1 MFRLSKTVLKLV
13 FILFVQQNA
22 FAQNNTINLSFNN
35 ADVDAVIATVA
46 RATNRS
52 IIVDPKVRGK
62 ISLMSSQPLTP
73 DQAID
78 SLSTAL
84 RMNGFALVNTPG
96 GYRVVTEADAKLQ
109 SSQTYTGTTGV
120 TGDQIITRVF
130 QLNFESAANVVNLL
144 RPLISPNNTIN
155 ALPGNNSILVTDYAS
170 NIGRIEKIIQSIDN
184 PTATKVE
191 TIALKN
197 AQAVKIAA
205 LVNRALETSVPQG
218 GDPTSRPTVLAD
230 PRTNSLIVRGGNAER
245 LGQIR
250 RLVATLDTSRN
261 VGSIYVVPLKNAE
274 AAKLAITLRALVA
287 ADGSSN
293 DPTNSNAQGNTNLNA
308 LAPMIPNQGGIPP
321 MNPGGG
327 MGGIGGVGGASPLGG
342 GVSAGAS
349 TALTSTSAPST
360 GGIIQADP
368 NTNSLIITAT
378 EPVFNDLMKVIAQL
392 DRRRAQVY
400 IESMIVE
407 LTDANAAELGVQ
419 WQALNSSNTAFAG
432 TNFNG
437 PAASGNTNILGASAA
452 INAALGAAAG
462 AAVAGPTLGF
472 GLNVGSIT
480 SFGNNLAFSSLLRA
494 VSTISGANVL
504 STPNLMT
511 LDNEEA
517 RIIVGQNIPIVTGS
531 YAQTGSSST
540 VTPFQT
546 FARQDVGLT
555 LRVRPQVSE
564 NGTVKLQIFQ
574 EVSSIQDVSS
584 TTGIILNKRNVE
596 SNVIVEDGQI
606 IVLGGLIG
614 DNYTDGSSKIP
625 LLGDLPLIGQLF
637 RYDNKSRTRT
647 NLMVFIRPTVLRTNE
662 QNNIFSNNKVDDFEE
677 KRKNF
682 VQAPLLLK
690 KENLDASNLR
700 DVRDIMHDIAP

>member
-1 MFRLSKTVLKLV
+1 MFRLFKTAFTLAS
-13 FILFVQQNA
+13 ILLVQQNI
-22 FAQNNTINLSFNN
+22 FAQSSGINLSFNN
-35 ADVDAVIATVA
+35 ADVEAVISTVA
-46 RATNRS
+46 RATNRT
-52 IIVDPKVRGK
+52 IVVDPKVRGK
-62 ISLMSSQPLTP
+62 ISLSSSQALTP

-84 RMNGFALVNTPG
+84 RMNGFALVNTAG

-109 SSQTYTGTTGV
+109 SSQTYTSTTGV

-130 QLNFESAANVVNLL
+130 QLNFESAANVVAII
-144 RPLISPNNTIN
+144 RPLVSPNNTIN

-170 NIGRIEKIIQSIDN
+170 NIGRIEKIIQSVDN
-184 PTATKVE
+184 PTSTKVE

-197 AQAVKIAA
+197 AQASKVAS

-218 GDPTSRPTVLAD
+218 SDPMSKPTILAD
-230 PRTNSLIVRGGNAER
+230 PRTNSLIIRGGNAER
-245 LGQIR
+245 LAQIR
-250 RLVATLDTSRN
+250 RLAAQLDASKN
-261 VGSIYVVPLKNAE
+261 VGNIYVVPLKNAE

-287 ADGSSN
+287 ADNSSA
-293 DPTNSNAQGNTNLNA
+293 DPTNINPQGNANVNAQ
-308 LAPMIPNQGGIPP
+308 MPNQSAINP
-321 MNPGGG
+321 MNVAG
-327 MGGIGGVGGASPLGG
+327 MNSANPLGG
-342 GVSAGAS
+342 GPSAAAS
-349 TALTSTSAPST
+349 SALTSTSAPST

-378 EPVFNDLMKVIAQL
+378 EPVYKDLLKVIEQL

-407 LTDANAAELGVQ
+407 LTAANAAELGVQ
-419 WQALNSSNTAFAG
+419 WQALNSANTAYGG

-437 PAASGNTNILGASAA
+437 PASSGNTNIFGASAA
-452 INAALGAAAG
+452 INSALGTAAAG
-462 AAVAGPTLGF
+462 AAVPALGL
-472 GLNVGSIT
+472 GLNIGSIT
-480 SFGNNLAFSSLLRA
+480 NFGSNLAFSSLLRA

-531 YAQTGSSST
+531 YAQTGSTAT

-546 FARQDVGLT
+546 YTRQDVGLT

-574 EVSSIQDVSS
+574 EVSSIQDASS

-625 LLGDLPLIGQLF
+625 LLGDLPLIGGLF

-647 NLMVFIRPTVLRTNE
+647 NLMVFIRPSVLRNNE
-662 QNNIFSNNKVDDFEE
+662 QNNIFSNNKLDDLEE
-677 KRKNF
+677 KRKTF

-690 KENLDASNLR
+690 KENLTATTLR
-700 DVRDIMHDIAP
+700 DIRDIMHDVAP

>member
-1 MFRLSKTVLKLV
+1 MFRSLKTTCTLAL
-13 FILFVQQNA
+13 ILFVQQNC
-22 FAQNNTINLSFNN
+22 FAQNNGINLSFNN
-35 ADVDAVIATVA
+35 ADVEAVIATIA

-52 IIVDPKVRGK
+52 IVVDPKVRGK
-62 ISLMSSQPLTP
+62 ISLNSSQALTP
-73 DQAID
+73 DQALD

-84 RMNGFALVNTPG
+84 RMNGFALVNTAE

-109 SSQTYTGTTGV
+109 SSQTFTSRPGV

-130 QLNFESAANVVNLL
+130 QLNFESAANVATLI
-144 RPLISPNNTIN
+144 RPLVSPNNTIN

-170 NIGRIEKIIQSIDN
+170 NIARIEKIIQSIDS
-184 PTATKVE
+184 PSSSKVE

-197 AQAVKIAA
+197 AQAIKVAA

-218 GDPTSRPTVLAD
+218 GDPLTKPTILAD
-230 PRTNSLIVRGGNAER
+230 PRTNSLIIRGGNAER
-245 LGQIR
+245 LAQIR
-250 RLVATLDTSRN
+250 GLVAKLDSSKN
-261 VGSIYVVPLKNAE
+261 VGNIYVVALKNAE
-274 AAKLAITLRALVA
+274 ASKLAITLRALMA
-287 ADGSSN
+287 AESSSA
-293 DPTNSNAQGNTNLNA
+293 DPTNTNTNTQGNANSNPL
-308 LAPMIPNQGGIPP
+308 IPNQSAANP
-321 MNPGGG
+321 MSAAGLNSATSF
-327 MGGIGGVGGASPLGG
+327 GGAP
-342 GVSAGAS
+342 SAAAS
-349 TALTSTSAPST
+349 SALTSTSAPST
-360 GGIIQADP
+360 GGMIQADP

-378 EPVFNDLMKVIAQL
+378 EPVYKDLLKVIEQL

-407 LTDANAAELGVQ
+407 LTAANAAELGVQ
-419 WQALNSSNTAFAG
+419 WQALNGSNTAYAG

-437 PAASGNTNILGASAA
+437 PTSSGNTNIFGSSAA
-452 INAALGAAAG
+452 INSALGTAVAG
-462 AAVAGPTLGF
+462 AAVPALGL
-472 GLNVGSIT
+472 GLNIGSIT
-480 SFGNNLAFSSLLRA
+480 NFGSNLAFSSLLRA

-531 YAQTGSSST
+531 YAQTGSTST

-546 FARQDVGLT
+546 YTRQDVGLT

-625 LLGDLPLIGQLF
+625 LLGDLPLIGGLF

-647 NLMVFIRPTVLRTNE
+647 NLMVFIRPSVLRNNE
-662 QNNIFSNNKVDDFEE
+662 QNNIFSNNKLDDLEE
-677 KRKNF
+677 KRKTF

-690 KENLDASNLR
+690 KENLNTATLR

>member
-1 MFRLSKTVLKLV
+1 MFRSLKTTFTFAL
-13 FILFVQQNA
+13 ILFVQQNCL
-22 FAQNNTINLSFNN
+22 AQNNGINLAFNN
-35 ADVDAVIATVA
+35 ADVEAVISTVA

-52 IIVDPKVRGK
+52 IVVDPKVRGK
-62 ISLMSSQPLTP
+62 ISLNSSQALTP

-84 RMNGFALVNTPG
+84 RMNGFALVNTAG

-109 SSQTYTGTTGV
+109 SSQTYTATTGV

-130 QLNFESAANVVNLL
+130 QLNFESAANVVAII
-144 RPLISPNNTIN
+144 RPLVSPNNTIN

-170 NIGRIEKIIQSIDN
+170 NIGRIEKIIQSVDN
-184 PTATKVE
+184 PSSTRVE

-197 AQAVKIAA
+197 AQASKVAS
-205 LVNRALETSVPQG
+205 LVSRALETSVPQG
-218 GDPTSRPTVLAD
+218 GDPMSKPTILAD
-230 PRTNSLIVRGGNAER
+230 PRTNSLIIRGGNAER
-245 LGQIR
+245 LAQIR
-250 RLVATLDTSRN
+250 RLASQLDASKN
-261 VGSIYVVPLKNAE
+261 VGNIYVVPLKNAE

-287 ADGSSN
+287 ADSSSA
-293 DPTNSNAQGNTNLNA
+293 DATNINPQGNANLNA
-308 LAPMIPNQGGIPP
+308 QVPNQGAINP
-321 MNPGGG
+321 MTAVG
-327 MGGIGGVGGASPLGG
+327 MNNANPLGG
-342 GVSAGAS
+342 APSAAAS
-349 TALTSTSAPST
+349 SALTSSSAPST
-360 GGIIQADP
+360 GGVIQADP

-378 EPVFNDLMKVIAQL
+378 EPVYKDLLRVIEQL

-407 LTDANAAELGVQ
+407 LTAANAAELGVQ
-419 WQALNSSNTAFAG
+419 WQALNSANTAFAG

-437 PAASGNTNILGASAA
+437 PTSSGTTNILGASAA
-452 INAALGAAAG
+452 VNSVLGTAAAG
-462 AAVAGPTLGF
+462 AAAPALGL
-472 GLNVGSIT
+472 GLNIGSIT
-480 SFGNNLAFSSLLRA
+480 NFGSNLAFSSLLRA

-531 YAQTGSSST
+531 YAQTGSTAT

-546 FARQDVGLT
+546 FTRQDVGLT

-625 LLGDLPLIGQLF
+625 LLGDLPLIGGLF

-647 NLMVFIRPTVLRTNE
+647 NLMVFIRPSVLRNNE
-662 QNNIFSNNKVDDFEE
+662 QNNIFSNNKLDDLEE
-677 KRKNF
+677 KRKTF

-690 KENLDASNLR
+690 KENLNATTLR
-700 DVRDIMHDIAP
+700 DIRDIMHDIAP

>member
-1 MFRLSKTVLKLV
+1 MFRFSKVVLKLM
-13 FILFVQQNA
+13 FLLFVQQNC
-22 FAQNNTINLSFNN
+22 FAQNNNINLSFNN

-52 IIVDPKVRGK
+52 IVVDPKVRGK

-78 SLSTAL
+78 RLSTAL
-84 RMNGFALVNTPG
+84 RMNGFALVNTPS

-109 SSQTYTGTTGV
+109 SSQTFSSTTGV

-130 QLNFESAANVVNLL
+130 HLNFASAASVVNLL

-170 NIGRIEKIIQSIDN
+170 NLGRIEKIIQSVDN
-184 PTATKVE
+184 PSATKVE

-197 AQAVKIAA
+197 AQATKVAV

-218 GDPTSRPTVLAD
+218 SDPTSRPTVLAD
-230 PRTNSLIVRGGNAER
+230 PRTNSLIIRSGNAER
-245 LGQIR
+245 LAQIR
-250 RLVATLDTSRN
+250 RLVATLDTSKN

-287 ADGSSN
+287 AESASTDS
-293 DPTNSNAQGNTNLNA
+293 TNTNTQGNPNLNA
-308 LAPMIPNQGGIPP
+308 QTPMNPNQGGASP
-321 MNPGGG
+321 MNIGGG
-327 MGGIGGVGGASPLGG
+327 AGGANSLGG
-342 GVSAGAS
+342 GPSAAAT
-349 TALTSTSAPST
+349 TALTSSSNPST

-378 EPVFNDLMKVIAQL
+378 EPVFKDLMKVIAQL

-400 IESMIVE
+400 IESIIVE
-407 LTDANAAELGVQ
+407 LSDANAAELGVQ

-432 TNFNG
+432 TNFTG
-437 PAASGNTNILGASAA
+437 PASSGNTNIIGASAA
-452 INAALGAAAG
+452 INAVLGAAAAG
-462 AAVAGPTLGF
+462 TTAPAALGL
-472 GLNVGSIT
+472 GLNVGTIT
-480 SFGNNLAFSSLLRA
+480 TFGNNLAFSSLLRA
-494 VSTISGANVL
+494 ISTISGSNVL

-517 RIIVGQNIPIVTGS
+517 RIVVGENIPIVTGS
-531 YAQTGSSST
+531 YAQTGSTST

-546 FARQDVGLT
+546 FTRQDVGLT
-555 LRVRPQVSE
+555 LRVRPQVSD

-574 EVSSIQDVSS
+574 EVSSIQSGSS
-584 TTGIILNKRNVE
+584 TTGYILNKRNVE

-625 LLGDLPLIGQLF
+625 FLGDIPLIGALF
-637 RYDNKSRTRT
+637 RYDNKSRKRT
-647 NLMVFIRPTVLRTNE
+647 NLMVFIRPSVLRNNE
-662 QNNIFSNNKVDDFEE
+662 QNNIFSNNKLDDFEE

-682 VQAPLLLK
+682 AQVPLFPK
-690 KENLDASNLR
+690 NDNLNTASLR
-700 DVRDIMHDIAP
+700 DIRDIMHNIAP

>member
-1 MFRLSKTVLKLV
+1 MFRLFKTAFTLAS
-13 FILFVQQNA
+13 ILLVQQNI
-22 FAQNNTINLSFNN
+22 FAQGSGINLSFNN
-35 ADVDAVIATVA
+35 ADVEAVISTVA
-46 RATNRS
+46 RATNRT
-52 IIVDPKVRGK
+52 IVVDPKVRGK
-62 ISLMSSQPLTP
+62 ISLNSSQALTP

-84 RMNGFALVNTPG
+84 RMNGFALVNTAG

-109 SSQTYTGTTGV
+109 SSQTYTSTTGV

-130 QLNFESAANVVNLL
+130 QLNFESAANVVAII
-144 RPLISPNNTIN
+144 RPLVSPNNTIN

-170 NIGRIEKIIQSIDN
+170 NIGRIEKIIQSVDN
-184 PTATKVE
+184 PTSTKVE

-197 AQAVKIAA
+197 AQASKVAS

-218 GDPTSRPTVLAD
+218 SDPMSKPTILAD
-230 PRTNSLIVRGGNAER
+230 PRTNSLIIRGGNAER
-245 LGQIR
+245 LAQIR
-250 RLVATLDTSRN
+250 RLAAQLDAAKN
-261 VGSIYVVPLKNAE
+261 VGNIYVVPLKNAE

-287 ADGSSN
+287 ADSSSA
-293 DPTNSNAQGNTNLNA
+293 DATNINPQGNANLNA
-308 LAPMIPNQGGIPP
+308 QVPNQGAINP
-321 MNPGGG
+321 MTAVG
-327 MGGIGGVGGASPLGG
+327 MNNANPLGG
-342 GVSAGAS
+342 APSAAAS
-349 TALTSTSAPST
+349 SALTSSSAPST
-360 GGIIQADP
+360 GGVIQADP

-378 EPVFNDLMKVIAQL
+378 EPVYKDLLRVIEQL

-407 LTDANAAELGVQ
+407 LTAANAAELGVQ
-419 WQALNSSNTAFAG
+419 WQALNSSNTAYAG

-437 PAASGNTNILGASAA
+437 PASSGNTNIFGSSATVNSILGTA
-452 INAALGAAAG
+452 GAG
-462 AAVAGPTLGF
+462 AAVSPLGL
-472 GLNVGSIT
+472 GLNIGSIT
-480 SFGNNLAFSSLLRA
+480 NFGSNLAFSSLLRA

-531 YAQTGSSST
+531 YAQTGSTAT

-546 FARQDVGLT
+546 FTRQDVGLT

-625 LLGDLPLIGQLF
+625 LLGDLPLIGGLF

-647 NLMVFIRPTVLRTNE
+647 NLMVFIRPSVLRNNE
-662 QNNIFSNNKVDDFEE
+662 QNNIFSNNKLDDLEE
-677 KRKNF
+677 KRKTF

-690 KENLDASNLR
+690 KENLNATTLR
-700 DVRDIMHDIAP
+700 DIRDIMHDIAP

>member
-1 MFRLSKTVLKLV
+1 MFRFFKNTVTLA
-13 FILFVQQNA
+13 FIVFVQQNC
-22 FAQNNTINLSFNN
+22 FAQSNGINLSFNN
-35 ADVDAVIATVA
+35 ADVEAVISTVA

-52 IIVDPKVRGK
+52 IVVDPKVRGK
-62 ISLMSSQPLTP
+62 ISLNSSQALTP

-78 SLSTAL
+78 LLSTAL
-84 RMNGFALVNTPG
+84 RMNGFALVDTAG

-109 SSQTYTGTTGV
+109 PSQTYTSRTTV

-130 QLNFESAANVVNLL
+130 QLNFAAAANVVTII
-144 RPLISPNNTIN
+144 RPLVSPNNTIN

-170 NIGRIEKIIQSIDN
+170 NIERIEKIIQSVDN
-184 PTATKVE
+184 PSSSKVE

-197 AQAVKIAA
+197 AQAIKVAS

-218 GDPTSRPTVLAD
+218 GDPMSKPTVLAD
-230 PRTNSLIVRGGNAER
+230 PRTNSLIIRGGNAER
-245 LGQIR
+245 LAQIR
-250 RLVATLDTSRN
+250 GLTAKLDASNN
-261 VGSIYVVPLKNAE
+261 VGNIYVVPLKNAE
-274 AAKLAITLRALVA
+274 ASKLAITLRALVA
-287 ADGSSN
+287 ADSSSA
-293 DPTNSNAQGNTNLNA
+293 DLTNPNTNAQASAGSNPL
-308 LAPMIPNQGGIPP
+308 IPNQGGTSP
-321 MNPGGG
+321 MNVAG
-327 MGGIGGVGGASPLGG
+327 MNSANALGGAP
-342 GVSAGAS
+342 SAAAS
-349 TALTSTSAPST
+349 SALTSTSTPST

-378 EPVFNDLMKVIAQL
+378 EPVYQDLMKVIEKL

-407 LTDANAAELGVQ
+407 LTASNAAELGVQ

-437 PAASGNTNILGASAA
+437 PASSGNTNIFGASAA
-452 INAALGAAAG
+452 LNSALGVAATG
-462 AAVAGPTLGF
+462 PAVPVLGL
-472 GLNVGSIT
+472 GLNIGSIT
-480 SFGNNLAFSSLLRA
+480 NFGNNLAFSSLLRA
-494 VSTISGANVL
+494 ISNISGANVL

-531 YAQTGSSST
+531 YAQTGSTST

-546 FARQDVGLT
+546 YTRQDVGLT

-574 EVSSIQDVSS
+574 EVSSIQDDRIA
-584 TTGIILNKRNVE
+584 TGIILNKRNVE

-614 DNYTDGSSKIP
+614 DNYTDASSRIP
-625 LLGDLPLIGQLF
+625 LLGDLPLIGGLF
-637 RYDNKSRTRT
+637 RYSNKSRTRS
-647 NLMVFIRPTVLRTNE
+647 NLMVFIRPSVLRNNE
-662 QNNIFSNNKVDDFEE
+662 QNNNFSNNKLEDVEE
-677 KRKNF
+677 KRKAF
-682 VQAPLLLK
+682 AQTPMLLI
-690 KENLDASNLR
+690 KEDLSATSLR
-700 DVRDIMHDIAP
+700 DIRDIMHDIAP

>member
-1 MFRLSKTVLKLV
+1 MFRLFKTTFTLVL
-13 FILFVQQNA
+13 ILLVQQNI
-22 FAQNNTINLSFNN
+22 FAQGSGINLSFNN
-35 ADVDAVIATVA
+35 ADVEAVISTVA
-46 RATNRS
+46 RATNRT
-52 IIVDPKVRGK
+52 IVVDPKVRGK
-62 ISLMSSQPLTP
+62 ISLSSSQALTP

-84 RMNGFALVNTPG
+84 RMNGFALVNTAG

-109 SSQTYTGTTGV
+109 SSQTYTSTTGV

-130 QLNFESAANVVNLL
+130 QLNFESAANVVAII
-144 RPLISPNNTIN
+144 RPLVSPNNTIN

-170 NIGRIEKIIQSIDN
+170 NIGRIEKIIQSVDN
-184 PTATKVE
+184 PTSTKVE

-197 AQAVKIAA
+197 AQASKVAS

-218 GDPTSRPTVLAD
+218 SDPMSKPTILAD
-230 PRTNSLIVRGGNAER
+230 PRTNSLIIRGGNAER
-245 LGQIR
+245 LAQIR
-250 RLVATLDTSRN
+250 RLAAQLDASKN
-261 VGSIYVVPLKNAE
+261 VGNIYVVPLKNAE

-287 ADGSSN
+287 ADNSSA
-293 DPTNSNAQGNTNLNA
+293 DPTNINPQGNANVNAQ
-308 LAPMIPNQGGIPP
+308 MPNQSAINP
-321 MNPGGG
+321 MNVAG
-327 MGGIGGVGGASPLGG
+327 MNIANPLGG
-342 GVSAGAS
+342 GPSAAAS
-349 TALTSTSAPST
+349 SALTSTSAPST

-378 EPVFNDLMKVIAQL
+378 EPVYKDLLKVIEQL

-407 LTDANAAELGVQ
+407 LTAANAAELGVQ
-419 WQALNSSNTAFAG
+419 WQALNSANTAYGG

-437 PAASGNTNILGASAA
+437 PASSGNTNIFGASAA
-452 INAALGAAAG
+452 INSALGTAAAG
-462 AAVAGPTLGF
+462 AAVPALGL
-472 GLNVGSIT
+472 GLNIGSIT
-480 SFGNNLAFSSLLRA
+480 NFGSNLAFSSLLRA

-531 YAQTGSSST
+531 YAQTGSTAT

-546 FARQDVGLT
+546 YTRQDVGLT

-625 LLGDLPLIGQLF
+625 LLGDLPLIGGLF

-647 NLMVFIRPTVLRTNE
+647 NLMVFIRPSVLRNNE
-662 QNNIFSNNKVDDFEE
+662 QNNIFSNNKLDDLEE
-677 KRKNF
+677 KRKTF

-690 KENLDASNLR
+690 KENLTATTLR
-700 DVRDIMHDIAP
+700 DIRDIMHDVAP

>member
-1 MFRLSKTVLKLV
+1 MFRLFKTAFTLVLIFL
-13 FILFVQQNA
+13 VQQNI
-22 FAQNNTINLSFNN
+22 FAQSSGINLSFNN
-35 ADVDAVIATVA
+35 ADVEAVISTVA
-46 RATNRS
+46 RATNRT
-52 IIVDPKVRGK
+52 IVVDPKVRGK
-62 ISLMSSQPLTP
+62 ISLSSSQALTP

-84 RMNGFALVNTPG
+84 RMNGFALVNTAG

-109 SSQTYTGTTGV
+109 SSQTYTSTTGV

-130 QLNFESAANVVNLL
+130 QLNFESAANVVAII
-144 RPLISPNNTIN
+144 RPLVSPNNTIN

-170 NIGRIEKIIQSIDN
+170 NIGRIEKIIQSVDN
-184 PTATKVE
+184 PTSTRVV

-197 AQAVKIAA
+197 AQASKVAS

-218 GDPTSRPTVLAD
+218 GDPMSKPTILAD
-230 PRTNSLIVRGGNAER
+230 PRTNSLIIRGGNPER
-245 LGQIR
+245 LAQIR
-250 RLVATLDTSRN
+250 GLAAQLDAAKN
-261 VGSIYVVPLKNAE
+261 VGNIYVVPLKNAE
-274 AAKLAITLRALVA
+274 ATKLAITLRALVA
-287 ADGSSN
+287 ADSSSA
-293 DPTNSNAQGNTNLNA
+293 DATNINPQGNANLNA
-308 LAPMIPNQGGIPP
+308 QVPNQGAINP
-321 MNPGGG
+321 MTAVG
-327 MGGIGGVGGASPLGG
+327 MNSANPLGG
-342 GVSAGAS
+342 APSAAAS
-349 TALTSTSAPST
+349 SALTSSSAPST
-360 GGIIQADP
+360 GGVIQADP

-378 EPVFNDLMKVIAQL
+378 EPVYKDLLRVIEQL

-407 LTDANAAELGVQ
+407 LTAANAAELGVQ
-419 WQALNSSNTAFAG
+419 WQALNSANTAYGG

-437 PAASGNTNILGASAA
+437 PASSGNTNIFGASAA
-452 INAALGAAAG
+452 INSALGTAAAG
-462 AAVAGPTLGF
+462 AAVPALGL
-472 GLNVGSIT
+472 GLNIGSIT
-480 SFGNNLAFSSLLRA
+480 NFGSNLAFSSLLRA

-531 YAQTGSSST
+531 YAQTGSTAT

-546 FARQDVGLT
+546 YTRQDVGLT

-625 LLGDLPLIGQLF
+625 LLGDLPLIGGLF

-647 NLMVFIRPTVLRTNE
+647 NLMVFIRPSVLRNNE
-662 QNNIFSNNKVDDFEE
+662 QNNIFSNNKLDDLEE
-677 KRKNF
+677 KRKTF

-690 KENLDASNLR
+690 KENLNATTLR
-700 DVRDIMHDIAP
+700 DIRDIMHDIAP

>member
-1 MFRLSKTVLKLV
+1 MFRFSKHVLKLV
-13 FILFVQQNA
+13 FILFVQQNC
-22 FAQNNTINLSFNN
+22 FAQNNNINLSFNN

-52 IIVDPKVRGK
+52 IVVDPKVRGK

-78 SLSTAL
+78 RLSTAL
-84 RMNGFALVNTPG
+84 RMNGFALVNTPS

-109 SSQTYTGTTGV
+109 SSQTFSSTTGV

-130 QLNFESAANVVNLL
+130 HLNFAPAASVVNLL

-170 NIGRIEKIIQSIDN
+170 NLGRIEKIIQSVDN
-184 PTATKVE
+184 PSASKVE

-197 AQAVKIAA
+197 AQAAKVAA

-218 GDPTSRPTVLAD
+218 GDPTSKPTVLAD
-230 PRTNSLIVRGGNAER
+230 PRTNSLIIRSGNAER
-245 LGQIR
+245 LAQIR
-250 RLVATLDTSRN
+250 RLVATLDTSKN

-274 AAKLAITLRALVA
+274 ATKLAITLRALVD
-287 ADGSSN
+287 ADNASN
-293 DPTNSNAQGNTNLNA
+293 DPANTNIQGNRNLSTP
-308 LAPMIPNQGGIPP
+308 APLNPNL
-321 MNPGGG
+321 
-327 MGGIGGVGGASPLGG
+327 GGASPMNVGGGAGGANSLGG
-342 GVSAGAS
+342 GPSAGAT
-349 TALTSTSAPST
+349 TALTSSSNPST
-360 GGIIQADP
+360 GGMIQADP

-378 EPVFNDLMKVIAQL
+378 EPVFRDLMKVIAQL

-400 IESMIVE
+400 IESIIVE
-407 LTDANAAELGVQ
+407 LSDANAAELGVQ

-432 TNFNG
+432 TNFTG
-437 PAASGNTNILGASAA
+437 PPSSGNTNILGASAA
-452 INAALGAAAG
+452 INAVLGAAAAG
-462 AAVAGPTLGF
+462 STAPAALGL
-472 GLNVGSIT
+472 GLNIGSIT
-480 SFGNNLAFSSLLRA
+480 TFGNNLAFSSLLRA
-494 VSTISGANVL
+494 ISTISGSNVL

-531 YAQTGSSST
+531 YAQTGSTST

-546 FARQDVGLT
+546 FTRQDVGLT
-555 LRVRPQVSE
+555 LRVRPQVSD

-574 EVSSIQDVSS
+574 EVSSIQSVSN

-625 LLGDLPLIGQLF
+625 LLGDIPLIGGLF

-647 NLMVFIRPTVLRTNE
+647 NLMVFIRPSVLRNNE
-662 QNNIFSNNKVDDFEE
+662 QNNIFSNNKLDEFEE
-677 KRKNF
+677 KRKSF

-690 KENLDASNLR
+690 NDNLNSASLR
-700 DVRDIMHDIAP
+700 DIRDIMHNIAP

>member
-1 MFRLSKTVLKLV
+1 MFRLFKTTFTLVL
-13 FILFVQQNA
+13 ILLVQQNI
-22 FAQNNTINLSFNN
+22 FAQGSGINLSFNN
-35 ADVDAVIATVA
+35 ADVEAVISTVA
-46 RATNRS
+46 RATNRT
-52 IIVDPKVRGK
+52 IVVDPKVRGK
-62 ISLMSSQPLTP
+62 ISLSSSQALTP

-84 RMNGFALVNTPG
+84 RMNGFALVNTAG

-109 SSQTYTGTTGV
+109 SSQTYTSTTGV

-130 QLNFESAANVVNLL
+130 QLNFESAANVVAII
-144 RPLISPNNTIN
+144 RPLVSPNNTIN

-170 NIGRIEKIIQSIDN
+170 NIGRIEKIIQSVDN
-184 PTATKVE
+184 PTSTKVE

-197 AQAVKIAA
+197 AQASKVAS

-218 GDPTSRPTVLAD
+218 SDPMSKPTILAD
-230 PRTNSLIVRGGNAER
+230 PRTNSLIIRGGNAER
-245 LGQIR
+245 LAQIR
-250 RLVATLDTSRN
+250 RLAAQLDASKN
-261 VGSIYVVPLKNAE
+261 VGNIYVVPLKNSE

-287 ADGSSN
+287 ADSSSA
-293 DPTNSNAQGNTNLNA
+293 DSTNINPQGNANLNA
-308 LAPMIPNQGGIPP
+308 QVPNQGAINP
-321 MNPGGG
+321 MTAVG
-327 MGGIGGVGGASPLGG
+327 MNSSNPLGG
-342 GVSAGAS
+342 GPSAAAS
-349 TALTSTSAPST
+349 SALTSSSAPST
-360 GGIIQADP
+360 GGVIQADP

-378 EPVFNDLMKVIAQL
+378 EPVYKDLLRVIEQL

-407 LTDANAAELGVQ
+407 LTAANAAELGVQ
-419 WQALNSSNTAFAG
+419 WQALNSANTAYGG

-437 PAASGNTNILGASAA
+437 PPSSGNTNIFGASAA
-452 INAALGAAAG
+452 INSALGTAAAG
-462 AAVAGPTLGF
+462 AAVPALGL
-472 GLNVGSIT
+472 GLNIGSIT
-480 SFGNNLAFSSLLRA
+480 NFGSNLAFSSLLRA

-531 YAQTGSSST
+531 YAQTGSTAT

-546 FARQDVGLT
+546 YTRQDVGLT

-574 EVSSIQDVSS
+574 EVSSIQDASS

-625 LLGDLPLIGQLF
+625 LLGDLPLIGGLF

-647 NLMVFIRPTVLRTNE
+647 NLMVFIRPSVLRNNE
-662 QNNIFSNNKVDDFEE
+662 QNNIFSNNKLDDLEE
-677 KRKNF
+677 KRKTF
-682 VQAPLLLK
+682 VQAPMLLK
-690 KENLDASNLR
+690 KENLTATTLR
-700 DVRDIMHDIAP
+700 DIRDIMHDVAP

>member
-13 FILFVQQNA
+13 FVLFVQQNA

-109 SSQTYTGTTGV
+109 SSQTFTATPGV

-170 NIGRIEKIIQSIDN
+170 NIGRIEKIIQSVDN
-184 PTATKVE
+184 PSATKVE
-191 TIALKN
+191 TIALRN

-321 MNPGGG
+321 MNLGGGG
-327 MGGIGGVGGASPLGG
+327 MGGVGGANPLGG
-342 GVSAGAS
+342 GASAGAS

-437 PAASGNTNILGASAA
+437 PAASGNTNIIGASAA
-452 INAALGAAAG
+452 INAVLGAAG
-462 AAVAGPTLGF
+462 AAAAAPTLGF

-480 SFGNNLAFSSLLRA
+480 NFGNNLAFSSLLRA
-494 VSTISGANVL
+494 VSNISGANVL

-546 FARQDVGLT
+546 FTRQDVGLT

-625 LLGDLPLIGQLF
+625 LLGDLPFIGQLF

-662 QNNIFSNNKVDDFEE
+662 QNNIFSNNKIDDFEE

>member
-1 MFRLSKTVLKLV
+1 MLRLFRTTVTLV
-13 FILFVQQNA
+13 FIVFVQQNC
-22 FAQNNTINLSFNN
+22 FAQSNGINLAFNN
-35 ADVDAVIATVA
+35 ADVEAVIATVA

-52 IIVDPKVRGK
+52 IVVDPKVRGK
-62 ISLMSSQPLTP
+62 ISLNSSQALTP
-73 DQAID
+73 DQALD

-84 RMNGFALVNTPG
+84 RMNGFALVNTAG

-109 SSQTYTGTTGV
+109 SSQTYTSRTSV

-130 QLNFESAANVVNLL
+130 QLNFESAANVVAII
-144 RPLISPNNTIN
+144 RPLVSPNNTIN

-170 NIGRIEKIIQSIDN
+170 NIERIEKIIQSVDS
-184 PTATKVE
+184 PASSKVE
-191 TIALKN
+191 TIPLKN
-197 AQAVKIAA
+197 AQASKVAS

-218 GDPTSRPTVLAD
+218 GDPMSKPTILAD
-230 PRTNSLIVRGGNAER
+230 PRTNSLIIRGGNAER
-245 LGQIR
+245 LAQIR
-250 RLVATLDTSRN
+250 RLAAQLDSSKN
-261 VGSIYVVPLKNAE
+261 VGNIYVVPLKNAE
-274 AAKLAITLRALVA
+274 ASKLAITLRALVA
-287 ADGSSN
+287 ADNSTA
-293 DPTNSNAQGNTNLNA
+293 DPTNINAQGNANLNA
-308 LAPMIPNQGGIPP
+308 QTPNQNPINP
-321 MNPGGG
+321 MNVGG
-327 MGGIGGVGGASPLGG
+327 MNAPNLLGGAP
-342 GVSAGAS
+342 SAAAS
-349 TALTSTSAPST
+349 SALTSTSAPST

-378 EPVFNDLMKVIAQL
+378 EPVYKDLLKVIEQL

-407 LTDANAAELGVQ
+407 LTAANAAELGVQ
-419 WQALNSSNTAFAG
+419 WQALNSSNTAYAG

-437 PAASGNTNILGASAA
+437 PASSGNTNIFGASAA
-452 INAALGAAAG
+452 INSALGTAAAG
-462 AAVAGPTLGF
+462 AAIPALGL
-472 GLNVGSIT
+472 GLNIGSIT
-480 SFGNNLAFSSLLRA
+480 NFGSNLAFSSLLRA

-531 YAQTGSSST
+531 YAQTGSTAT

-546 FARQDVGLT
+546 YTRQDVGLT

-625 LLGDLPLIGQLF
+625 LLGDLPLIGGLF

-647 NLMVFIRPTVLRTNE
+647 NLMVFIRPSVLRNNE
-662 QNNIFSNNKVDDFEE
+662 QNNIFSNNKLDDLEE
-677 KRKNF
+677 KRKTF

-690 KENLDASNLR
+690 KENLTATTLR
-700 DVRDIMHDIAP
+700 DIRDIMHDVAP

>member
-1 MFRLSKTVLKLV
+1 MFRLPKTFLQLVL
-13 FILFVQQNA
+13 ILFVQQNS
-22 FAQNNTINLSFNN
+22 FAQNNNINLNFNN

-78 SLSTAL
+78 RLSTAL

-109 SSQTYTGTTGV
+109 SSQIYTARTDV
-120 TGDQIITRVF
+120 AGDQIITRVF
-130 QLNFESAANVVNLL
+130 HLNFASAANVVNLL
-144 RPLISPNNTIN
+144 RPLISSNNTIN

-170 NIGRIEKIIQSIDN
+170 NLERIDKIIQSVDN
-184 PTATKVE
+184 PAATKVE

-197 AQAVKIAA
+197 AQATKVAA
-205 LVNRALETSVPQG
+205 LVNRAIETSMPQG
-218 GDPTSRPTVLAD
+218 GDPLSKPTVLAD
-230 PRTNSLIVRGGNAER
+230 PRTNSLIIRSGNAER
-245 LGQIR
+245 LAQIR
-250 RLVATLDTSRN
+250 RLVATLDTSKN

-274 AAKLAITLRALVA
+274 ASKLAITLRALVA

-293 DPTNSNAQGNTNLNA
+293 DPTNPNAQVNTNINA
-308 LAPMIPNQGGIPP
+308 QAPINPNQGAASP
-321 MNPGGG
+321 MN
-327 MGGIGGVGGASPLGG
+327 IGGLGGANPLGSG
-342 GVSAGAS
+342 ASAAAS
-349 TALTSTSAPST
+349 TALISTSTPST

-432 TNFNG
+432 TNFTG
-437 PAASGNTNILGASAA
+437 PAASGNTNIIGASAA
-452 INAALGAAAG
+452 INAVIGAGGAAA
-462 AAVAGPTLGF
+462 ATPTLGF

-480 SFGNNLAFSSLLRA
+480 NFGNNLGFSTLLRA
-494 VSTISGANVL
+494 ISTISGANVL

-531 YAQTGSSST
+531 YAQTGSTAT

-546 FARQDVGLT
+546 FTRQDVGLT

-574 EVSSIQDVSS
+574 EVSSIQNFSAA
-584 TTGIILNKRNVE
+584 TGVILNKRNVE

-614 DNYTDGSSKIP
+614 DNYTDGTSKIP
-625 LLGDLPLIGQLF
+625 WLGDLPLIGALF

-647 NLMVFIRPTVLRTNE
+647 NLMVFIRPTVLRNNE
-662 QNNIFSNNKVDDFEE
+662 QNNIFSNNKLDDIED
-677 KRKNF
+677 KRKSF
-682 VQAPLLLK
+682 VQSPMLLK
-690 KENLDASNLR
+690 KENLNASNLR

>member
-1 MFRLSKTVLKLV
+1 MFRSLKTICTLALILV
-13 FILFVQQNA
+13 VQQQC
-22 FAQNNTINLSFNN
+22 FAQNNGINLSFNN
-35 ADVDAVIATVA
+35 ADVEAVIATVA

-52 IIVDPKVRGK
+52 IVVDPKVRGK
-62 ISLMSSQPLTP
+62 ISLNSSQALTP
-73 DQAID
+73 DQALD

-84 RMNGFALVNTPG
+84 RMNGFALVNTAE

-109 SSQTYTGTTGV
+109 SSQTFTSRPGV

-130 QLNFESAANVVNLL
+130 QLNFESAANVATLI
-144 RPLISPNNTIN
+144 RPLVSPNNTIN

-170 NIGRIEKIIQSIDN
+170 NIARIEKIIQSIDS
-184 PTATKVE
+184 PSSSKVE

-197 AQAVKIAA
+197 AQAIKVAA

-218 GDPTSRPTVLAD
+218 GDPLTKPTILAD
-230 PRTNSLIVRGGNAER
+230 PRTNSLIIRGGNAER
-245 LGQIR
+245 LAQIR
-250 RLVATLDTSRN
+250 GLVAKLDSSKN
-261 VGSIYVVPLKNAE
+261 VGNIYVVALKNAE
-274 AAKLAITLRALVA
+274 ASKLAITLRALMA
-287 ADGSSN
+287 AESSSA
-293 DPTNSNAQGNTNLNA
+293 DPTNTNTNAQGNANSNPL
-308 LAPMIPNQGGIPP
+308 IPNQSAANP
-321 MNPGGG
+321 MSAAGLNSATSF
-327 MGGIGGVGGASPLGG
+327 GGAP
-342 GVSAGAS
+342 SAAAS
-349 TALTSTSAPST
+349 SALTSTSAPST
-360 GGIIQADP
+360 GGMIQADP

-378 EPVFNDLMKVIAQL
+378 EPVYKDLLKVIEQL

-407 LTDANAAELGVQ
+407 LTAANAAELGVQ
-419 WQALNSSNTAFAG
+419 WQALNGSNTAYAG

-437 PAASGNTNILGASAA
+437 PTSSGNTNIFGSSAA
-452 INAALGAAAG
+452 INSALGTAVAG
-462 AAVAGPTLGF
+462 AAVPALGL
-472 GLNVGSIT
+472 GLNIGSIT
-480 SFGNNLAFSSLLRA
+480 NFGSNLAFSSLLRA

-531 YAQTGSSST
+531 YAQTGSTST

-546 FARQDVGLT
+546 YTRQDVGLT

-625 LLGDLPLIGQLF
+625 LLGDLPLIGGLF

-647 NLMVFIRPTVLRTNE
+647 NLMVFIRPSVLRNNE
-662 QNNIFSNNKVDDFEE
+662 QNNIFSNNKLDDLEE
-677 KRKNF
+677 KRKTF

-690 KENLDASNLR
+690 KENLNTATLR

>member
-1 MFRLSKTVLKLV
+1 MFRLLKTTCTLVLL
-13 FILFVQQNA
+13 LFVQQNC
-22 FAQNNTINLSFNN
+22 FAQNNGINLAFNN
-35 ADVDAVIATVA
+35 ADVEAVISTVA

-52 IIVDPKVRGK
+52 IVVDPKVRGK
-62 ISLMSSQPLTP
+62 ISLNSSQALTA

-84 RMNGFALVNTPG
+84 RMNGFALVNTAG

-109 SSQTYTGTTGV
+109 SSQTYTSRTGV
-120 TGDQIITRVF
+120 SGDQIITRVF
-130 QLNFESAANVVNLL
+130 QLNFESAANVVTII
-144 RPLISPNNTIN
+144 RPLVSPNNTIN

-170 NIGRIEKIIQSIDN
+170 NIERIEKIIQSVDN
-184 PTATKVE
+184 PSSTKVE

-197 AQAVKIAA
+197 AQAIKVAS

-218 GDPTSRPTVLAD
+218 GDPMSKPTILAD
-230 PRTNSLIVRGGNAER
+230 PRTNSLIIRGGNAER
-245 LGQIR
+245 LAQIR
-250 RLVATLDTSRN
+250 RLAAQLDASKN
-261 VGSIYVVPLKNAE
+261 VGNIYVVPLKNAE

-287 ADGSSN
+287 ADNSSA
-293 DPTNSNAQGNTNLNA
+293 DSTNINPQGNANLNA
-308 LAPMIPNQGGIPP
+308 QIPNQGALNP
-321 MNPGGG
+321 MSAAG
-327 MGGIGGVGGASPLGG
+327 MNSTNPLGG
-342 GVSAGAS
+342 APSAAAS
-349 TALTSTSAPST
+349 SALTSTSAPST

-378 EPVFNDLMKVIAQL
+378 EPVYKDLLRVIEQL

-407 LTDANAAELGVQ
+407 LTAANAAELGVQ
-419 WQALNSSNTAFAG
+419 WQALNGSNTAFAG

-437 PAASGNTNILGASAA
+437 PASSGNTNIFGSSAT
-452 INAALGAAAG
+452 INSVLGAAAVG
-462 AAVAGPTLGF
+462 AAVPALGL
-472 GLNVGSIT
+472 GLNIGSIT
-480 SFGNNLAFSSLLRA
+480 NFGSNLAFSSLLRA

-531 YAQTGSSST
+531 YAQTGSTAT

-546 FARQDVGLT
+546 YTRQDVGLT

-625 LLGDLPLIGQLF
+625 LLGDLPLIGGLF

-647 NLMVFIRPTVLRTNE
+647 NLMVFIRPSVLRNND
-662 QNNIFSNNKVDDFEE
+662 QNNIFSNNKLDDLEE
-677 KRKNF
+677 KRKTF

-690 KENLDASNLR
+690 KENLTATTLR
-700 DVRDIMHDIAP
+700 DIRDIMHDVAP

>member
-1 MFRLSKTVLKLV
+1 MFRVLKTAFTLV
-13 FILFVQQNA
+13 SILLVQQNI
-22 FAQNNTINLSFNN
+22 FAQSSGINLSFNN
-35 ADVDAVIATVA
+35 ADVEAVISTVA
-46 RATNRS
+46 RATNRT
-52 IIVDPKVRGK
+52 IVVDPKVRGK
-62 ISLMSSQPLTP
+62 ISLSSSQALTP

-84 RMNGFALVNTPG
+84 RMNGFALVNTAG

-109 SSQTYTGTTGV
+109 SSQTYTSTTGV

-130 QLNFESAANVVNLL
+130 QLNFESAANVVAII
-144 RPLISPNNTIN
+144 RPLVSPNNTIN

-170 NIGRIEKIIQSIDN
+170 NIGRIEKIIQSVDN
-184 PTATKVE
+184 PTSTRVV

-197 AQAVKIAA
+197 AQASKVAS

-218 GDPTSRPTVLAD
+218 GDPMSKPTILAD
-230 PRTNSLIVRGGNAER
+230 PRTNSLIIRGGNAER
-245 LGQIR
+245 LAQIR
-250 RLVATLDTSRN
+250 GLAAQLDAAKN
-261 VGSIYVVPLKNAE
+261 VGNIYVVPLKNAE

-287 ADGSSN
+287 ADSSSA
-293 DPTNSNAQGNTNLNA
+293 DATNINPQGNANQNAQV
-308 LAPMIPNQGGIPP
+308 PNQGAINP
-321 MNPGGG
+321 MTAVG
-327 MGGIGGVGGASPLGG
+327 MNNANPLGG
-342 GVSAGAS
+342 APSAAAS
-349 TALTSTSAPST
+349 SALTSSSAPST
-360 GGIIQADP
+360 GGVIQADP

-378 EPVFNDLMKVIAQL
+378 EPVYKDLLRVIEQL

-407 LTDANAAELGVQ
+407 LTAANAAELGVQ
-419 WQALNSSNTAFAG
+419 WQALNSANTAYAG

-437 PAASGNTNILGASAA
+437 PASSGNTNIFGASATVNS
-452 INAALGAAAG
+452 ILGTAGAG
-462 AAVAGPTLGF
+462 AAVSPLGL
-472 GLNVGSIT
+472 GLNIGSIT
-480 SFGNNLAFSSLLRA
+480 NFGSNLAFSSLLRA

-531 YAQTGSSST
+531 YAQTGSTAT

-546 FARQDVGLT
+546 FTRQDVGLT

-625 LLGDLPLIGQLF
+625 LLGDLPLIGGLF

-647 NLMVFIRPTVLRTNE
+647 NLMVFIRPSVLRNNE
-662 QNNIFSNNKVDDFEE
+662 QNNIFSNNKLDDLEE
-677 KRKNF
+677 KRKTF

-690 KENLDASNLR
+690 KENLNATTLR
-700 DVRDIMHDIAP
+700 DIRDIMHDIAP

>member
-1 MFRLSKTVLKLV
+1 MFSLFKTAFTLVL
-13 FILFVQQNA
+13 ILLVQQNI
-22 FAQNNTINLSFNN
+22 FAQSSGINLSFNN
-35 ADVDAVIATVA
+35 ADVEAVISTVA
-46 RATNRS
+46 RATNRT
-52 IIVDPKVRGK
+52 IVVDPKVRGK
-62 ISLMSSQPLTP
+62 ISLSSSQALTP

-84 RMNGFALVNTPG
+84 RMNGFALVNTAG

-109 SSQTYTGTTGV
+109 SSQTYTSTTGV

-130 QLNFESAANVVNLL
+130 QLNFESAANVVAII
-144 RPLISPNNTIN
+144 RPLVSPNNTIN

-170 NIGRIEKIIQSIDN
+170 NIGRIEKIIQSVDN
-184 PTATKVE
+184 PTSTKVE

-197 AQAVKIAA
+197 AQASKVAS

-218 GDPTSRPTVLAD
+218 SDPMSKPTILAD
-230 PRTNSLIVRGGNAER
+230 PRTNSLIIRGGNAER
-245 LGQIR
+245 LAQIR
-250 RLVATLDTSRN
+250 RLAAQLDASKN
-261 VGSIYVVPLKNAE
+261 VGNIYVVPLKNAE

-287 ADGSSN
+287 ADNSSA
-293 DPTNSNAQGNTNLNA
+293 DATNINPQGNANLNA
-308 LAPMIPNQGGIPP
+308 QIPNQGAINP
-321 MNPGGG
+321 MTAVG
-327 MGGIGGVGGASPLGG
+327 MNSANPLGG
-342 GVSAGAS
+342 APSAAAS
-349 TALTSTSAPST
+349 SALTSSSAPST
-360 GGIIQADP
+360 GGVIQADP

-378 EPVFNDLMKVIAQL
+378 EPVYKDLLKVIEQL

-407 LTDANAAELGVQ
+407 LTAANAAELGVQ
-419 WQALNSSNTAFAG
+419 WQALNSSNTAYAG

-437 PAASGNTNILGASAA
+437 PASSGNTNIFGSSATVNSILGT
-452 INAALGAAAG
+452 AAAG
-462 AAVAGPTLGF
+462 AAVSPLGL
-472 GLNVGSIT
+472 GLNIGSIT
-480 SFGNNLAFSSLLRA
+480 NFGSNLAFSSLLRA

-531 YAQTGSSST
+531 YAQTGSTAT

-546 FARQDVGLT
+546 YTRQDVGLT

-625 LLGDLPLIGQLF
+625 LLGNLPLIGGLF

-647 NLMVFIRPTVLRTNE
+647 NLMVFIRPSVLRNNE
-662 QNNIFSNNKVDDFEE
+662 QNNIFSNNKLDDLEE
-677 KRKNF
+677 KRKTF

-690 KENLDASNLR
+690 KENLTATTLR
-700 DVRDIMHDIAP
+700 DIRDIMHDVAP

>member
-1 MFRLSKTVLKLV
+1 MFRVFKTAFTLVL
-13 FILFVQQNA
+13 ILLVQQNI
-22 FAQNNTINLSFNN
+22 FAQSSGINLSFNN
-35 ADVDAVIATVA
+35 ADVEAVISTVA
-46 RATNRS
+46 RATNRT
-52 IIVDPKVRGK
+52 IVVDPKVRGK
-62 ISLMSSQPLTP
+62 ISLSSSQALTP

-84 RMNGFALVNTPG
+84 RMNGFALVNTAG

-109 SSQTYTGTTGV
+109 SSQTYTSTTGV

-130 QLNFESAANVVNLL
+130 QLNFESAANVVAII
-144 RPLISPNNTIN
+144 RPLVSPNNTIN

-170 NIGRIEKIIQSIDN
+170 NIGRIEKIIQSVDN
-184 PTATKVE
+184 PTSSRVE

-197 AQAVKIAA
+197 AQAIKVAS

-218 GDPTSRPTVLAD
+218 SDPMSKPTILAD
-230 PRTNSLIVRGGNAER
+230 PRTNSLIIRGGNSER
-245 LGQIR
+245 LAQIR
-250 RLVATLDTSRN
+250 RLAAQLDASKN
-261 VGSIYVVPLKNAE
+261 VGNIYVVPLKNAE

-287 ADGSSN
+287 ADNSSADSSN
-293 DPTNSNAQGNTNLNA
+293 INPQGNVNLNA
-308 LAPMIPNQGGIPP
+308 QAPNQSAI
-321 MNPGGG
+321 NPLSAAG
-327 MGGIGGVGGASPLGG
+327 MSSANPLGG
-342 GVSAGAS
+342 APSAAAS
-349 TALTSTSAPST
+349 SALTSTSAPST

-378 EPVFNDLMKVIAQL
+378 EPVYKDLLKVIEQL

-407 LTDANAAELGVQ
+407 LTAANAAELGVQ
-419 WQALNSSNTAFAG
+419 WQALNSANTAYGG

-437 PAASGNTNILGASAA
+437 PASSGNTNIFGASAA
-452 INAALGAAAG
+452 INSALGTAAAG
-462 AAVAGPTLGF
+462 AAVPALGL
-472 GLNVGSIT
+472 GLNIGSIT
-480 SFGNNLAFSSLLRA
+480 NFGSNLAFSSLLRA

-531 YAQTGSSST
+531 YAQTGSTAT

-546 FARQDVGLT
+546 YTRQDVGLT

-574 EVSSIQDVSS
+574 EVSSIQDAAS

-625 LLGDLPLIGQLF
+625 LLGDLPLIGGLF

-647 NLMVFIRPTVLRTNE
+647 NLMVFIRPSVLRNNE
-662 QNNIFSNNKVDDFEE
+662 QNNIFSNNKLDDLEE
-677 KRKNF
+677 KRKTF

-690 KENLDASNLR
+690 KENLTATTLR
-700 DVRDIMHDIAP
+700 DIRDIMHDVAP

>member
-1 MFRLSKTVLKLV
+1 MFRLSKTFLQLVL
-13 FILFVQQNA
+13 ILFVQQNS
-22 FAQNNTINLSFNN
+22 FAQNNNINLNFNN
-35 ADVDAVIATVA
+35 ADVDAVISTIA

-78 SLSTAL
+78 RLSTAL
-84 RMNGFALVNTPG
+84 RMNGFALVNTPS

-109 SSQTYTGTTGV
+109 SSQTFTSETGV
-120 TGDQIITRVF
+120 SGDQIITRVF
-130 QLNFESAANVVNLL
+130 HLNFASAANVVNLL
-144 RPLISPNNTIN
+144 RPLISANNTIN
-155 ALPGNNSILVTDYAS
+155 ALPGNNSIVVTDYAS
-170 NIGRIEKIIQSIDN
+170 NLGRIEKIIQSIDN
-184 PTATKVE
+184 PAATKVE

-197 AQAVKIAA
+197 AQAAKVAA

-218 GDPTSRPTVLAD
+218 GDPLSRPTVLAD
-230 PRTNSLIVRGGNAER
+230 PRTNSLIIRSGNAER
-245 LGQIR
+245 LAQIR
-250 RLVATLDTSRN
+250 RLVATLDTSKN

-274 AAKLAITLRALVA
+274 ASKLAITLRALVA

-293 DPTNSNAQGNTNLNA
+293 DPTNTNAQGNPNTN
-308 LAPMIPNQGGIPP
+308 PQVPTIPNQGAASA
-321 MNPGGG
+321 MNL
-327 MGGIGGVGGASPLGG
+327 GGAGGANPLGG
-342 GVSAGAS
+342 GSSAAAS
-349 TALTSTSAPST
+349 TALTSTSSPST

-378 EPVFNDLMKVIAQL
+378 EPVFRDLMKVIAQL

-407 LTDANAAELGVQ
+407 LTDENAAELGVQ

-432 TNFNG
+432 TNFTG
-437 PAASGNTNILGASAA
+437 PAASGTTNILGASAA
-452 INAALGAAAG
+452 INAALGTAGAVATAAA
-462 AAVAGPTLGF
+462 PSLGL

-480 SFGNNLAFSSLLRA
+480 SFGKNLAFSSLLRA

-531 YAQTGSSST
+531 YAQTGSATT

-546 FARQDVGLT
+546 FTRQDVGLT

-574 EVSSIQDVSS
+574 EVSSIQNN
-584 TTGIILNKRNVE
+584 TAATGYILNKRNVE

-614 DNYTDGSSKIP
+614 DDYTDGSSKIP
-625 LLGDLPLIGQLF
+625 WLGDLPLIGALF
-637 RYDNKSRTRT
+637 RYDNKSRKRT
-647 NLMVFIRPTVLRTNE
+647 NLMVFIRPTVLRNNE
-662 QNNIFSNNKVDDFEE
+662 ENNIFSNNKLDDLEE

-682 VQAPLLLK
+682 VQAPMLLK
-690 KENLDASNLR
+690 KENLNASNLR

>member
-1 MFRLSKTVLKLV
+1 MFRSLKTTCTLAL
-13 FILFVQQNA
+13 ILFVQQNC
-22 FAQNNTINLSFNN
+22 FAQNNGINLAFNN
-35 ADVDAVIATVA
+35 ADVEAVIATVA

-52 IIVDPKVRGK
+52 IVVDPKVRGK
-62 ISLMSSQPLTP
+62 ISLNSSQALTP

-84 RMNGFALVNTPG
+84 RMNGFALVNTAG

-109 SSQTYTGTTGV
+109 SSQTYTSTTGV
-120 TGDQIITRVF
+120 SGDQIITRVF
-130 QLNFESAANVVNLL
+130 QLNFASAANVVAII
-144 RPLISPNNTIN
+144 RPLVSPNNTIN

-170 NIGRIEKIIQSIDN
+170 NIGRIEKIIQSVDN
-184 PTATKVE
+184 PTSSRVE
-191 TIALKN
+191 TIVLKN
-197 AQAVKIAA
+197 AQAIKVAS

-218 GDPTSRPTVLAD
+218 GDPMAKPTILAD
-230 PRTNSLIVRGGNAER
+230 PRTNSLIIRGGNAER
-245 LGQIR
+245 LAQIR
-250 RLVATLDTSRN
+250 GLAATLDASKN
-261 VGSIYVVPLKNAE
+261 VGNIYVVPLKNAE

-287 ADGSSN
+287 ADNSSA
-293 DPTNSNAQGNTNLNA
+293 DSTNINPQGNANPNTQ
-308 LAPMIPNQGGIPP
+308 IPNQGAINP
-321 MNPGGG
+321 MTA
-327 MGGIGGVGGASPLGG
+327 VGLNSANPLGG
-342 GVSAGAS
+342 APSAAAS
-349 TALTSTSAPST
+349 SALTSSSAPST
-360 GGIIQADP
+360 GGVIQADP

-378 EPVFNDLMKVIAQL
+378 EPVYKDLLRVIEQL

-407 LTDANAAELGVQ
+407 LTASNAAELGVQ
-419 WQALNSSNTAFAG
+419 WQALNSANTAYGG

-437 PAASGNTNILGASAA
+437 PASSGNTNILGASAA
-452 INAALGAAAG
+452 INSALGTAAAG
-462 AAVAGPTLGF
+462 AAVPALGV
-472 GLNVGSIT
+472 GLNIGSIT
-480 SFGNNLAFSSLLRA
+480 NFGSNLAFSSLLRA

-531 YAQTGSSST
+531 YAQTGSTAT

-546 FARQDVGLT
+546 YTRQDVGLT

-625 LLGDLPLIGQLF
+625 LLGDLPLIGGLF

-647 NLMVFIRPTVLRTNE
+647 NLMVFIRPSVLRNNE
-662 QNNIFSNNKVDDFEE
+662 QNNIFSNNKLDDLEE
-677 KRKNF
+677 KRKTF

-690 KENLDASNLR
+690 KENLNATTLR
-700 DVRDIMHDIAP
+700 DIRDIMHDVAP

>member
-1 MFRLSKTVLKLV
+1 MFRLSKTFLQFVL
-13 FILFVQQNA
+13 ILLVQQNS
-22 FAQNNTINLSFNN
+22 FAQNNNINLNFNN
-35 ADVDAVIATVA
+35 ADVDAVISTIS

-78 SLSTAL
+78 RLSTAL

-109 SSQTYTGTTGV
+109 SSQIYTAKTDV
-120 TGDQIITRVF
+120 AGDQIITRVF
-130 QLNFESAANVVNLL
+130 HLNFASAANVVNLL

-155 ALPGNNSILVTDYAS
+155 ALPGNNSIVVTDYAS
-170 NIGRIEKIIQSIDN
+170 NLGRIEKIIQSVDN
-184 PTATKVE
+184 PAATKVE
-191 TIALKN
+191 TIALNN
-197 AQAVKIAA
+197 AQAAKVAA

-218 GDPTSRPTVLAD
+218 GDPLSKPTVLAD
-230 PRTNSLIVRGGNAER
+230 PRTNSLIIRSGNAER
-245 LGQIR
+245 LAQIR
-250 RLVATLDTSRN
+250 RLVATLDTSKN

-293 DPTNSNAQGNTNLNA
+293 DPTNTNAQGNSNINA
-308 LAPMIPNQGGIPP
+308 RAPTTPNQGAASA
-321 MNPGGG
+321 MNL
-327 MGGIGGVGGASPLGG
+327 GGAGGAGGANPLGG
-342 GVSAGAS
+342 GSSAAAS
-349 TALTSTSAPST
+349 TALTSTSEPST

-378 EPVFNDLMKVIAQL
+378 EPVFRDLMKVIAQL

-407 LTDANAAELGVQ
+407 LTDQNAAELGVQ

-432 TNFNG
+432 TNFIG
-437 PAASGNTNILGASAA
+437 PTTSGNTNIIGASAA
-452 INAALGAAAG
+452 INAVLGTAG
-462 AAVAGPTLGF
+462 AVATAPLGL

-480 SFGNNLAFSSLLRA
+480 SFGKNLAFSSLLRA

-531 YAQTGSSST
+531 YAQTGSATT

-546 FARQDVGLT
+546 FTRQDVGLT

-574 EVSSIQDVSS
+574 EVSSIQNFSAA
-584 TTGIILNKRNVE
+584 TGVVLNKRNVE

-614 DNYTDGSSKIP
+614 DDYTDGSSKIP
-625 LLGDLPLIGQLF
+625 WLGDLPLIGALF
-637 RYDNKSRTRT
+637 RYDNKSRKRS
-647 NLMVFIRPTVLRTNE
+647 NLMVFIRPTVLRNNE
-662 QNNIFSNNKVDDFEE
+662 ENNIFSNNKLDDMEE
-677 KRKNF
+677 KRKSF
-682 VQAPLLLK
+682 VQAPMLLK
-690 KENLDASNLR
+690 KENLNASDLR
-700 DVRDIMHDIAP
+700 DVIDIMHDIAP

>member
-1 MFRLSKTVLKLV
+1 
-13 FILFVQQNA
+13 
-22 FAQNNTINLSFNN
+22 
-35 ADVDAVIATVA
+35 
-46 RATNRS
+46 
-52 IIVDPKVRGK
+52 
-62 ISLMSSQPLTP
+62 
-73 DQAID
+73 
-78 SLSTAL
+78 
-84 RMNGFALVNTPG
+84 
-96 GYRVVTEADAKLQ
+96 VTEADAKLQ

-184 PTATKVE
+184 PSATKVE

-218 GDPTSRPTVLAD
+218 SDPISKPTVLAD
-230 PRTNSLIVRGGNAER
+230 PRTNSLIIRGGNAER

-250 RLVATLDTSRN
+250 RLVATLDASKN

-287 ADGSSN
+287 ADSSSN
-293 DPTNSNAQGNTNLNA
+293 DPTNTNTQGNPNLNA
-308 LAPMIPNQGGIPP
+308 LAPMIPNQGGTSP
-321 MNPGGG
+321 MNLGGG
-327 MGGIGGVGGASPLGG
+327 GAGGANPLGG
-342 GVSAGAS
+342 GPSAAAS
-349 TALTSTSAPST
+349 TALTSTSGPST

-437 PAASGNTNILGASAA
+437 PTTSGNTNIIGASAA
-452 INAALGAAAG
+452 INAVLGAAAG
-462 AAVAGPTLGF
+462 AATAAPTLGF

-480 SFGNNLAFSSLLRA
+480 NFGNNVAFSSLLRA

-546 FARQDVGLT
+546 YTRQDVGLT

-574 EVSSIQDVSS
+574 EQSSIQDASS
-584 TTGIILNKRNVE
+584 TTGVILNKRNVE

-662 QNNIFSNNKVDDFEE
+662 QNNIFSNNKLDDFEE
-677 KRKNF
+677 KRKTF

>member
-1 MFRLSKTVLKLV
+1 MFHSLKNTCTLALL
-13 FILFVQQNA
+13 LFVQQNC
-22 FAQNNTINLSFNN
+22 FAQNNSINLAFNN
-35 ADVDAVIATVA
+35 ADVEAVIATVA

-52 IIVDPKVRGK
+52 IVVDPKVRGK
-62 ISLMSSQPLTP
+62 ISLNSSQALTA

-84 RMNGFALVNTPG
+84 RMNGFALVNTAG

-109 SSQTYTGTTGV
+109 SSQTYTARTGV

-130 QLNFESAANVVNLL
+130 QLNFESAANVVAII
-144 RPLISPNNTIN
+144 RPLVSPNNTIN

-170 NIGRIEKIIQSIDN
+170 NIERIEKIIQSVDN
-184 PTATKVE
+184 PSSSKVE
-191 TIALKN
+191 TISLKN
-197 AQAVKIAA
+197 AQAIKVAS

-218 GDPTSRPTVLAD
+218 GDPMSKPTILAD
-230 PRTNSLIVRGGNAER
+230 PRTNSLIIRGGNAER
-245 LGQIR
+245 LAQIR
-250 RLVATLDTSRN
+250 RLAAQLDASKN
-261 VGSIYVVPLKNAE
+261 VGNIYVVPLKNAE

-287 ADGSSN
+287 ADNSSA
-293 DPTNSNAQGNTNLNA
+293 DSTNINPQGNANINAQ
-308 LAPMIPNQGGIPP
+308 IPNQSAINP
-321 MNPGGG
+321 MNVGG
-327 MGGIGGVGGASPLGG
+327 MNTANPLGG
-342 GVSAGAS
+342 APSAAAS
-349 TALTSTSAPST
+349 SALTSTSAPST

-378 EPVFNDLMKVIAQL
+378 EPVYKDLLKVIEQL

-407 LTDANAAELGVQ
+407 LTAANAAELGVQ
-419 WQALNSSNTAFAG
+419 WQALNGSNTAYAG

-437 PAASGNTNILGASAA
+437 PTSSGNTNIFGSSATINSVLGATAV
-452 INAALGAAAG
+452 G
-462 AAVAGPTLGF
+462 AAVPALGL
-472 GLNVGSIT
+472 GLNIGSIT
-480 SFGNNLAFSSLLRA
+480 NFGNNLAFSSLLRA

-531 YAQTGSSST
+531 YAQTGSTAT

-546 FARQDVGLT
+546 YTRQDVGLT

-625 LLGDLPLIGQLF
+625 LLGDLPLIGGLF

-647 NLMVFIRPTVLRTNE
+647 NLMVFIRPSVLRNNE
-662 QNNIFSNNKVDDFEE
+662 QNNIFSNNKLDDLEE
-677 KRKNF
+677 KRKTF

-690 KENLDASNLR
+690 KENLTATTLR
-700 DVRDIMHDIAP
+700 DIRDIMHDVAP

>member
-1 MFRLSKTVLKLV
+1 MFRLFKTTFTLVL
-13 FILFVQQNA
+13 ILLVQQNI
-22 FAQNNTINLSFNN
+22 FAQGSGINLSFNN
-35 ADVDAVIATVA
+35 ADVEAVISTVA
-46 RATNRS
+46 RATNRT
-52 IIVDPKVRGK
+52 IVVDPKVRGK
-62 ISLMSSQPLTP
+62 ISLSSSQALTP

-84 RMNGFALVNTPG
+84 RMNGFALVNTAG

-109 SSQTYTGTTGV
+109 SSQTYTSTTGV

-130 QLNFESAANVVNLL
+130 QLNFESAANVVAII
-144 RPLISPNNTIN
+144 RPLVSPNNTIN

-170 NIGRIEKIIQSIDN
+170 NIGRIEKIIQSVDN
-184 PTATKVE
+184 PTSTKVE

-197 AQAVKIAA
+197 AQASKVAS

-218 GDPTSRPTVLAD
+218 SDPMSKPTILAD
-230 PRTNSLIVRGGNAER
+230 PRTNSLIIRGGNAER
-245 LGQIR
+245 LAQIR
-250 RLVATLDTSRN
+250 RLAAQLDASKN
-261 VGSIYVVPLKNAE
+261 VGNIYVVPLKNSE

-287 ADGSSN
+287 ADSSSA
-293 DPTNSNAQGNTNLNA
+293 DSTNINPQGNANLNA
-308 LAPMIPNQGGIPP
+308 QVPNQGAINP
-321 MNPGGG
+321 MTA
-327 MGGIGGVGGASPLGG
+327 VGLNSSNPLGG
-342 GVSAGAS
+342 GPSAAAS
-349 TALTSTSAPST
+349 SALTSSSAPST
-360 GGIIQADP
+360 GGVIQADP

-378 EPVFNDLMKVIAQL
+378 EPVYKDLLRVIEQL

-407 LTDANAAELGVQ
+407 LTAANAAELGVQ
-419 WQALNSSNTAFAG
+419 WQALNSANTAYGG

-437 PAASGNTNILGASAA
+437 PPSSGNTNIFGASAA
-452 INAALGAAAG
+452 INSALGTAAAG
-462 AAVAGPTLGF
+462 AAVPALGL
-472 GLNVGSIT
+472 GLNIGSIT
-480 SFGNNLAFSSLLRA
+480 NFGSNLAFSSLLRA

-531 YAQTGSSST
+531 YAQTGSTAT

-546 FARQDVGLT
+546 YTRQDVGLT

-574 EVSSIQDVSS
+574 EVSSIQDASS

-625 LLGDLPLIGQLF
+625 LLGDLPLIGGLF

-647 NLMVFIRPTVLRTNE
+647 NLMVFIRPSVLRNNE
-662 QNNIFSNNKVDDFEE
+662 QNNIFSNNKLDDLEE
-677 KRKNF
+677 KRKTF

-690 KENLDASNLR
+690 KENLTATTLR
-700 DVRDIMHDIAP
+700 DIRDIMHDVAP

>member
-1 MFRLSKTVLKLV
+1 MFRFSKTFLKLV
-13 FILFVQQNA
+13 LILFVQQNC
-22 FAQNNTINLSFNN
+22 FAQNNNINLNFNN
-35 ADVDAVIATVA
+35 ADVDAVISTVA

-52 IIVDPKVRGK
+52 IVVDPKVRGK

-78 SLSTAL
+78 RLSTAL
-84 RMNGFALVNTPG
+84 RMNGFALVNTPS

-109 SSQTYTGTTGV
+109 SSQTFSSTAGV

-130 QLNFESAANVVNLL
+130 HLNFASAASVVNLL

-170 NIGRIEKIIQSIDN
+170 NLGRIEKIIQSVDN
-184 PTATKVE
+184 PSATKVE

-197 AQAVKIAA
+197 AQATKVAA

-218 GDPTSRPTVLAD
+218 GDPTSKPTVLAD
-230 PRTNSLIVRGGNAER
+230 PRTNSLIIRSGNAER
-245 LGQIR
+245 LAQIR
-250 RLVATLDTSRN
+250 RLVATLDTSKN

-274 AAKLAITLRALVA
+274 ASKLAITLRALVA

-293 DPTNSNAQGNTNLNA
+293 DPNNSNVQGNPNTNPQ
-308 LAPMIPNQGGIPP
+308 APMIPNQGAASA
-321 MNPGGG
+321 MNL
-327 MGGIGGVGGASPLGG
+327 GGAGSTNPLGG
-342 GVSAGAS
+342 GSSAAAS
-349 TALTSTSAPST
+349 TALTSTSSPST

-378 EPVFNDLMKVIAQL
+378 EPVFKDLMKVIAQL
-392 DRRRAQVY
+392 DRRRTQVY
-400 IESMIVE
+400 IESIIVE
-407 LTDANAAELGVQ
+407 LSDSNAAELGVQ

-432 TNFNG
+432 TNFTG
-437 PAASGNTNILGASAA
+437 PASSGNTNIIGASAA
-452 INAALGAAAG
+452 INAVLGAAAG
-462 AAVAGPTLGF
+462 ATAPAALGL
-472 GLNVGSIT
+472 GLNVGTIT
-480 SFGNNLAFSSLLRA
+480 TFGNNLAFSSLLRA
-494 VSTISGANVL
+494 ISTISGSNVL

-531 YAQTGSSST
+531 YAQTGSTST

-546 FARQDVGLT
+546 FTRQDVGLT
-555 LRVRPQVSE
+555 LRVRPQVSD

-574 EVSSIQDVSS
+574 EVSSIQSVTNS
-584 TTGIILNKRNVE
+584 GIILNKRNVE

-625 LLGDLPLIGQLF
+625 LLGDLPLIGGLF

-647 NLMVFIRPTVLRTNE
+647 NLMVFIRPSVLRNNE
-662 QNNIFSNNKVDDFEE
+662 QNNIFSNNKLDDFEE
-677 KRKNF
+677 KRKSF
-682 VQAPLLLK
+682 SQVPLFPK
-690 KENLDASNLR
+690 NDNLNTASLR
-700 DVRDIMHDIAP
+700 DIRDIMHNIAP

>member
-1 MFRLSKTVLKLV
+1 
-13 FILFVQQNA
+13 
-22 FAQNNTINLSFNN
+22 
-35 ADVDAVIATVA
+35 
-46 RATNRS
+46 
-52 IIVDPKVRGK
+52 
-62 ISLMSSQPLTP
+62 
-73 DQAID
+73 
-78 SLSTAL
+78 
-84 RMNGFALVNTPG
+84 
-96 GYRVVTEADAKLQ
+96 VTEADAKLQ
-109 SSQTYTGTTGV
+109 SSQTYTATTGV

-130 QLNFESAANVVNLL
+130 QLNFESAANVVAII
-144 RPLISPNNTIN
+144 RPLVSPNNTIN

-170 NIGRIEKIIQSIDN
+170 NIGRIEKIIQSVDN
-184 PTATKVE
+184 PTSTRVV

-197 AQAVKIAA
+197 AQAIKVAS

-218 GDPTSRPTVLAD
+218 GDPMSKPTILAD
-230 PRTNSLIVRGGNAER
+230 PRTNSLIIRGGNAER
-245 LGQIR
+245 LAQIR
-250 RLVATLDTSRN
+250 GLAAQLDASKN
-261 VGSIYVVPLKNAE
+261 VGNIYFVPLKNAE

-287 ADGSSN
+287 ADNSSA
-293 DPTNSNAQGNTNLNA
+293 DSTNINPQGNANLNA
-308 LAPMIPNQGGIPP
+308 QVPNQGAINP
-321 MNPGGG
+321 MTA
-327 MGGIGGVGGASPLGG
+327 VGLNSANPLGG
-342 GVSAGAS
+342 APSAAAS
-349 TALTSTSAPST
+349 SALTSSSAPST
-360 GGIIQADP
+360 GGVIQADP

-378 EPVFNDLMKVIAQL
+378 EPVYKDLLRVIEQL

-407 LTDANAAELGVQ
+407 LTAANAAELGVQ
-419 WQALNSSNTAFAG
+419 WQALNSANTAYGG

-437 PAASGNTNILGASAA
+437 PASSGNTNIFGASAA
-452 INAALGAAAG
+452 INSALGTAAAG
-462 AAVAGPTLGF
+462 AAVPALGL
-472 GLNVGSIT
+472 GLNIGSIT
-480 SFGNNLAFSSLLRA
+480 NFGSNLAFSSLLRA

-531 YAQTGSSST
+531 YAQTGSTAT

-546 FARQDVGLT
+546 YTRQDVGLT

-625 LLGDLPLIGQLF
+625 LLGDLPLIGGLF

-647 NLMVFIRPTVLRTNE
+647 NLMVFIRPSVLRNNE
-662 QNNIFSNNKVDDFEE
+662 QNNIFSNNKLDDLEE
-677 KRKNF
+677 KRKTF

-690 KENLDASNLR
+690 KENLNATTLR
-700 DVRDIMHDIAP
+700 DIRDIMHDIAP

>member
-1 MFRLSKTVLKLV
+1 MFRLFRTTSTLVL
-13 FILFVQQNA
+13 ILFVQQNC
-22 FAQNNTINLSFNN
+22 FAQSNGINLSFNN
-35 ADVDAVIATVA
+35 ADVEAVISTVA

-52 IIVDPKVRGK
+52 IVVDPKVRGK
-62 ISLMSSQPLTP
+62 ISLNSSRALTP

-84 RMNGFALVNTPG
+84 RMNGFALVNTAA

-109 SSQTYTGTTGV
+109 SSETYTSRTPV

-130 QLNFESAANVVNLL
+130 QLNFESAANVVAII
-144 RPLISPNNTIN
+144 RPLVSPNNTIN

-170 NIGRIEKIIQSIDN
+170 NIERIEKIIQSVDN
-184 PTATKVE
+184 PSSSKVE

-197 AQAVKIAA
+197 AQAVKVAS

-218 GDPTSRPTVLAD
+218 GDPMVKPTILAD
-230 PRTNSLIVRGGNAER
+230 PRTNSLIIRGGNAER
-245 LGQIR
+245 LAQIR
-250 RLVATLDTSRN
+250 GLVAKLDASKN
-261 VGSIYVVPLKNAE
+261 IGNIYVVPLKNAE

-287 ADGSSN
+287 ADNSST
-293 DPTNSNAQGNTNLNA
+293 DPTNTTTPGNANVNTQ
-308 LAPMIPNQGGIPP
+308 IPNQSPINP
-321 MNPGGG
+321 MNVAG
-327 MGGIGGVGGASPLGG
+327 MSSANPLGG
-342 GVSAGAS
+342 APSAAAS
-349 TALTSTSAPST
+349 SALTSSSAPST

-378 EPVFNDLMKVIAQL
+378 EPVYKDLLKVIEQL

-407 LTDANAAELGVQ
+407 LTAANAAELGVQ
-419 WQALNSSNTAFAG
+419 WQALNSANTAYAG

-437 PAASGNTNILGASAA
+437 PASSGNTNIFGASAA
-452 INAALGAAAG
+452 INSALGTAVAG
-462 AAVAGPTLGF
+462 AAVPALGV
-472 GLNVGSIT
+472 GLNIGSIT
-480 SFGNNLAFSSLLRA
+480 NFGSNLAFSSLLRA

-531 YAQTGSSST
+531 YAQTGSTAT

-546 FARQDVGLT
+546 YTRQDVGLT

-625 LLGDLPLIGQLF
+625 LLGNLPLIGGLF

-647 NLMVFIRPTVLRTNE
+647 NLMVFIRPSVLRNNE
-662 QNNIFSNNKVDDFEE
+662 QNNIFSNNKLDDLEE
-677 KRKNF
+677 KRKTF

-690 KENLDASNLR
+690 KENLNATTLR
-700 DVRDIMHDIAP
+700 DIRDIMHDIAP

>member
-1 MFRLSKTVLKLV
+1 MFRVFKTAFTLVL
-13 FILFVQQNA
+13 ILLVQQNI
-22 FAQNNTINLSFNN
+22 FAQSSGINLSFNN
-35 ADVDAVIATVA
+35 ADVEAVISTVA
-46 RATNRS
+46 RATNRT
-52 IIVDPKVRGK
+52 IVVDPKVRGK
-62 ISLMSSQPLTP
+62 ISLSSSQALTP

-84 RMNGFALVNTPG
+84 RMNGFALVNTAG

-109 SSQTYTGTTGV
+109 SSQTYTSTTGV

-130 QLNFESAANVVNLL
+130 QLNFESAANVVAII
-144 RPLISPNNTIN
+144 RPLVSPNNTIN

-170 NIGRIEKIIQSIDN
+170 NIGRIEKIIQSVDN
-184 PTATKVE
+184 PTSTKVE

-197 AQAVKIAA
+197 AQASKVAS

-218 GDPTSRPTVLAD
+218 SDPMSKPTILAD
-230 PRTNSLIVRGGNAER
+230 PRTNSLIIRGGNSER
-245 LGQIR
+245 LAQIR
-250 RLVATLDTSRN
+250 RLAAQLDASKN
-261 VGSIYVVPLKNAE
+261 VGNIYVVPLKNAE

-287 ADGSSN
+287 ADNSSADSSN
-293 DPTNSNAQGNTNLNA
+293 INPQGNVNLNA
-308 LAPMIPNQGGIPP
+308 QAPNQSAI
-321 MNPGGG
+321 NPLSAAG
-327 MGGIGGVGGASPLGG
+327 MSSANPLGG
-342 GVSAGAS
+342 APSAAAS
-349 TALTSTSAPST
+349 SALTSTSAPST

-378 EPVFNDLMKVIAQL
+378 EPVYKDLLKVIEQL

-407 LTDANAAELGVQ
+407 LTAANAAELGVQ
-419 WQALNSSNTAFAG
+419 WQALNSANTAYGG

-437 PAASGNTNILGASAA
+437 PASSGNTNIFGASAA
-452 INAALGAAAG
+452 INSALGTAAAG
-462 AAVAGPTLGF
+462 AAVPALGL
-472 GLNVGSIT
+472 GLNIGSIT
-480 SFGNNLAFSSLLRA
+480 NFGSNLAFSSLLRA

-531 YAQTGSSST
+531 YAQTGSTAT

-546 FARQDVGLT
+546 YTRQDVGLT

-574 EVSSIQDVSS
+574 EVSSIQDAAS

-625 LLGDLPLIGQLF
+625 LLGDLPLIGGLF

-647 NLMVFIRPTVLRTNE
+647 NLMVFIRPSVLRNNE
-662 QNNIFSNNKVDDFEE
+662 QNNIFSNNKLDDLEE
-677 KRKNF
+677 KRKTF

-690 KENLDASNLR
+690 KENLTATTLR
-700 DVRDIMHDIAP
+700 DIRDIMHDVAP